1 MVEVGA
7 GFSEKAHA
15 KLNLY
20 LDVVGKRSDG
30 YHDIVGL
37 FQTIDLHDELLFIQT
52 EDVGQIVVESNIPIE
67 GQNLVERAFR
77 KFMEF
82 YPVDFGLKVILK
94 KRIPIGSGLGGG
106 SSDAAATLRFLAQKF
121 KVSHSDL
128 ILIAAQVGSDVP
140 FFIFGGTA
148 IVEGKGE
155 RVTPL
160 PPIAGYTVDLFC
172 PGVSVST
179 AKAYGMLKETD
190 LNRGPRPIERL
201 YEAYMRHE
209 HEVIVRMSY
218 NVFQTLVCE
227 VYPEIKTALNDAW
240 STNPIVAQLTGTGC
254 CVFAL
259 HERGGRYS
267 FC

>member
-7 GFSEKAHA
+7 GFSEKAYA

-37 FQTIDLHDELLFIQT
+37 FQTIDMYDELFFIQT
-52 EDVGQIVVESNIPIE
+52 EDVGQIVVESNVPIE

-77 KFMEF
+77 KFKEF
-82 YPVDFGLKVILK
+82 YPVDFGLKVVLK
-94 KRIPIGSGLGGG
+94 KRIPMGSGLGGA
-106 SSDAAATLRFLAQKF
+106 SSDAAATLRFLAQRCGIP
-121 KVSHSDL
+121 HSD
-128 ILIAAQVGSDVP
+128 ILEIAAEVGSDVP
-140 FFIFGGTA
+140 FFLIGGTA

-155 RVTPL
+155 KVTPL
-160 PPIAGYTVDLFC
+160 PQISGYTVDLFC

-179 AKAYGMLKETD
+179 AKAYSMLKETD
-190 LNRGPRPIERL
+190 FKKGPRPIERL
-201 YEAYMRHE
+201 YEAYVKHE
-209 HEVIVRMSY
+209 HEVILRMSY
-218 NVFQTLVCE
+218 NVFQTIVCE
-227 VYPEIKTALNDAW
+227 VYPEIKTALAQAW
-240 STNPIVAQLTGTGC
+240 STDPIVAQLTGTGC

-259 HERGGRYS
+259 REHSGLYS